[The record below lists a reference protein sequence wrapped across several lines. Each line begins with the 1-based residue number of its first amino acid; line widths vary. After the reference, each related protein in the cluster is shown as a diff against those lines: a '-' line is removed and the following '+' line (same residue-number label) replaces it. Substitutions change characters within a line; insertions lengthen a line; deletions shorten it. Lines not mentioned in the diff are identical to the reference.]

1 VAGEPW
7 IWWTAAALA
16 ALVLVIGYW
25 IWRKGRRF
33 AAGDVFRTSRMT
45 AGNRMFPTQVLIT
58 RSSVVHYTPQ
68 WIGKLEKTIHLAH
81 VSSVKIDTGLLFS
94 DVLIE
99 TSGGSQPIRCSGHLK
114 SDAVRMKTLIEQ
126 YQTEYYMSAR

>member
-1 VAGEPW
+1 VASEPW
-7 IWWTAAALA
+7 IWWTGTALA

-99 TSGGSQPIRCSGHLK
+99 TSGGSHPIRCSGHLK
-114 SDAVRMKTLIEQ
+114 GDAVRMKTLIEQ
-126 YQTEYYMSAR
+126 YQTEYYKSAR